1 MAIQRAYAAYE
12 AGDLHAASQWADMAL
27 IGAPKDTQVLLVY
40 GIIKQAKADYAAA
53 ATAFR
58 SLTRLQP
65 TEPTHWMNLAT
76 ALRASGQLDE
86 AAEGYRAA
94 ARIAGW
100 SPVLRYNLALLE
112 IERGQLPQA
121 RQHLA
126 LAMVQRPVDAEIG
139 CLYAQTLM
147 HSGEPAALRSALQD
161 WQSWQGWTPE
171 LLAEV
176 AMMLLTAGDQASALG
191 IVEQLAMSRS
201 NAPAVEMTLISLLE
215 RTNRLD
221 EANQRFSRLR
231 TVRAS
236 IPPELTARWLGL
248 SAQLANRNG
257 QTQDAVALY
266 QELLAK
272 DVPEP
277 ERHELLFPL
286 AKALD
291 TLGRSDE
298 AFEAATAAHRSQ
310 MAFFG
315 MATPGSSDL
324 EIVFG
329 DPRTIGCD
337 PEDVAR
343 WHDPAAPSADQSPVF
358 IVAFPRSGTTL
369 LEQMMDAHPGL
380 QTMDEQRFLLDAQE
394 CLQEQGL
401 DYPRALAQATA
412 EQLQA
417 ARQRYWHQVATKVD
431 LAPGQRL
438 LDKNPLNMLRLPVIR
453 RLWPEAPIIMAV
465 RHPLDVITSNYFQ
478 HYRAPDFARLCQDLP
493 TLAAGY
499 TAMFTQWYAAVETLQ
514 PRVLEIRYESLV
526 ADLEGYA
533 RQIAQFCDLPWDAAM
548 LEPAQNA
555 RRRGYI
561 GTPSYHQVVKPV
573 TTKAV
578 GRWRAYEPQMR
589 GLVPGLSGLLARWGY
604 EA

>member
-27 IGAPKDTQVLLVY
+27 IGAPKDPQVLLVY
-40 GIIKQAKADYAAA
+40 GIIKQAKADFGAA

-58 SLTRLQP
+58 TLTRLQP

-76 ALRASGQLDE
+76 ALRASGQLND
-86 AAEGYRAA
+86 AAEGYQAA

-100 SPVLRYNLALLE
+100 NPVLRYNMALLE
-112 IERGQLPQA
+112 IERGQLPEA
-121 RQHLA
+121 RQQLA
-126 LAMVQRPVDAEIG
+126 LAMVQRPVEAEIG

-147 HSGEPAALRSALQD
+147 QSGEPAALRSALQD

-191 IVEQLAMSRS
+191 IVEQLSLSRQ
-201 NAPAVEMTLISLLE
+201 NGHAVEMTLVSLLE

-221 EANQRFSRLR
+221 EANQRFARLQA
-231 TVRAS
+231 VRVS
-236 IPPELTARWLGL
+236 IPPELQERWLGL
-248 SAQLANRNG
+248 CAQMATRNG
-257 QTQDAVALY
+257 QTEEAVGLY
-266 QELLAK
+266 QQLLAK

-277 ERHELLFPL
+277 ARHELLFPL

-291 TLGRSDE
+291 TLGRSAE

-315 MATPGSSDL
+315 MAAPGSQGQ
-324 EIVFG
+324 EIAFG
-329 DPRTIGCD
+329 DPGRTGCD
-337 PEDVAR
+337 PQDVAR
-343 WHDPAAPSADQSPVF
+343 WHDPAAPSAAQSPVF

-401 DYPRALAQATA
+401 DYPRALAQASA

-417 ARQRYWHQVATKVD
+417 ARQRYWSQVATKVD

-493 TLAAGY
+493 TLGAGY
-499 TAMFTQWYAAVETLQ
+499 AAMFAQWYAAVELLQ
-514 PRVLEIRYESLV
+514 PRVMEVRYESLV

-533 RQIAQFCDLPWDAAM
+533 RQIAQFCDLAWDPAM

-573 TTKAV
+573 TAKAV
-578 GRWRAYEPQMR
+578 GRWRAYEPQLR
-589 GLVPGLSGLLARWGY
+589 VLVPGLSSLMSRWGY